1 MIDSNETIMY
11 ENGYDSGYS
20 NGYIDCKN
28 EMKYIIESMAIEIA
42 EHRYG
47 ICSDFIS
54 SLEVERIM
62 KEFGWK

>member
-1 MIDSNETIMY
+1 MIDSNEAMMY
-11 ENGYDSGYS
+11 ENGYDYGYS
-20 NGYIDCKN
+20 DGYNDCKN
-28 EMKYIIESMAIEIA
+28 EMKNIIESMAIEIA